1 MQLFSFAEWRVAL
14 SSGNTIVIIQLCD
27 SEQSDQEKG
36 REHKA
41 DTSQEVK
48 PQGSKSIY
56 SAPLSQIGSSTNL
69 QNSELDLPNL
79 GMLRTNTNNYGS
91 VESSP
96 VGNGSNSIGS
106 ETAQIIAEED
116 LELKQTISR
125 SRNPSSDLVI
135 APDPVLAEV
144 TKASANNNNQP
155 GQNFQKSQGI
165 SNFVKNCKD
174 LQPKFYDHEAE
185 TNTLYSLTNFVHL

>member
-1 MQLFSFAEWRVAL
+1 MSTEFAAYLVLQNGGLHFAL
-14 SSGNTIVIIQLCD
+14 CTGNIIVIIQLCD
-27 SEQSDQEKG
+27 SEQSEQNTD
-36 REHKA
+36 
-41 DTSQEVK
+41 SQEVK

-69 QNSELDLPNL
+69 QNSEFCYEFGL
-79 GMLRTNTNNYGS
+79 LRTNTNKYSS

-96 VGNGSNSIGS
+96 VGNGSHSLALGS

-155 GQNFQKSQGI
+155 GQDCQKPQGI
-165 SNFVKNCKD
+165 SNFVKTCPD
-174 LQPKFYDHEAE
+174 
-185 TNTLYSLTNFVHL
+185 